1 MLKGHEPQ
9 ENMEAH
15 LRPEVS
21 GEQRGSE
28 PNAEDLWEGEIL
40 SIIAGDSLALHAQ
53 PRSRITARGSSRTR

>member
-1 MLKGHEPQ
+1 MMGYYSVLKGHEPQ

-21 GEQRGSE
+21 EK
-28 PNAEDLWEGEIL
+28 NAEDLWEEKIL

-53 PRSRITARGSSRTR
+53 PRSRIIARGSSRTH